1 MMNKERILLELKPII
16 RREPIMPGGTWT
28 KIAAVLLVI
37 HFNTGIPQILLSK
50 RSSNLRIHTGEV
62 SFPGG
67 KYSRDDVFLHNTA
80 IRETKEET
88 GLLFEQKDIVGSLS
102 LVRTLGST
110 YVIYPF
116 ITVQKRIPEPKIFVD
131 EVEKILDIPL
141 IDMLG
146 TMSIDKNHYHLSTKV
161 SYKFRYQNEII
172 WGATARILKQ
182 LYNRLYK
189 S

>member
-16 RREPIMPGGTWT
+16 RRLPIKPGGTWT

-37 HFNTGIPQILLSK
+37 HFNNGIPQILLTK

-67 KYSRDDVFLHNTA
+67 KYCEGDVFLHNTA
-80 IRETKEET
+80 IRETNEET
-88 GLLFEQKDIVGSLS
+88 GLLFEQKDIVGSLPV
-102 LVRTLGST
+102 VRTLRST

-116 ITVQKRIPEPKIFVD
+116 ITVQKKIPEPKIFVE

-146 TMSIDKNHYHLSTKV
+146 TMSIDRDLFTKE
-161 SYKFRYQNEII
+161 SYKFQYQNEII

-182 LYNRLYK
+182 LYNCLCINRK
-189 S
+189 